1 MSAHLPTRRIA
12 LSAPSTLSSLA
23 ANSSSSYRRLLPLN
37 QRRTK
42 WTLPSLFGRG
52 RKSSDPSNRAS
63 GGHDLDDP
71 KVRQRLLAEQQQQKP
86 PTLSDSIF
94 EDEVEAANV
103 DALGGPAGTP
113 DADARRRQATPAEAA
128 AWRVDPDPRS
138 RVRWERKKVIQMVQR
153 QTADKE
159 LSEYDRR
166 VERIAL
172 TERQMTH
179 KSPFLETS
187 TKKLVMLARQIQG
200 KTLQDALLQMT
211 YSKKKMATE
220 VKFHLEEAR
229 DFAIVS
235 RGMGLGKT
243 SPDAAAASDKAATAI
258 KVKTKDGQSLKITDP
273 SSMYIAQAWVNKG
286 PSRNRRIEFKGRG
299 RTGVI
304 ISPSTGISV
313 ILKEE
318 KTRIREHNE
327 RVAKEAKRKP
337 WVHLPNRPV
346 TAQRPYYSW

>member
-1 MSAHLPTRRIA
+1 MSAHLPSRRIA
-12 LSAPSTLSSLA
+12 LSAHSTLSSLA
-23 ANSSSSYRRLLPLN
+23 TGAPSSQRLLPLN

-42 WTLPSLFGRG
+42 WSLPSLFGRG
-52 RKSSDPSNRAS
+52 RKASDPGNRSS

-71 KVRQRLLAEQQQQKP
+71 KVRQRLLAEQQQTKAP
-86 PTLSDSIF
+86 ALSDSIF
-94 EDEVEAANV
+94 QDEVEAATSDSLAARTNV
-103 DALGGPAGTP
+103 P
-113 DADARRRQATPAEAA
+113 DGARQATPAEAA
-128 AWRVDPDPRS
+128 AWRLDPDPRS
-138 RVRWERKKVIQMVQR
+138 RVRWERKRVIQMVQR
-153 QTADKE
+153 QTAS
-159 LSEYDRR
+159 SEPSDYARR
-166 VERIAL
+166 VERIRQ

-200 KTLQDALLQMT
+200 KTLQDALTQMT
-211 YSKKKMATE
+211 YSKKKMARE
-220 VKFHLEEAR
+220 VKFQLEEAR
-229 DFAIVS
+229 DFAVVS
-235 RGMGLGKT
+235 RGMGLGKAGAA
-243 SPDAAAASDKAATAI
+243 PGGDKDAALI
-258 KVKTKDGQSLKITDP
+258 KIKTKDGQTLKITDP
-273 SSMYIAQAWVNKG
+273 SSLYVAEAWVNKG

-313 ILKEE
+313 VLKEE

-327 RVAKEAKRKP
+327 RVAREAKRKP

>member
-23 ANSSSSYRRLLPLN
+23 TSSPSSRRLLPLN

-42 WTLPSLFGRG
+42 WSLPSLFGRG
-52 RKSSDPSNRAS
+52 RKASDPGNRSS

-71 KVRQRLLAEQQQQKP
+71 KIRQRLLAEQQQQKAP
-86 PTLSDSIF
+86 SLSDSIF
-94 EDEVEAANV
+94 QDEVEAATS
-103 DALGGPAGTP
+103 DSL
-113 DADARRRQATPAEAA
+113 ARPGAEAARSRQATPSEAA

-153 QTADKE
+153 QTAS
-159 LSEYDRR
+159 SEPSDYERR
-166 VERIAL
+166 VERIRL
-172 TERQMTH
+172 TERHMTH

-200 KTLQDALLQMT
+200 KTLQDALTQMT
-211 YSKKKMATE
+211 YSKKKMARE

-229 DFAIVS
+229 DFAVVS
-235 RGMGLGKT
+235 RGMGLARAG
-243 SPDAAAASDKAATAI
+243 AAAGEKDAVVKI
-258 KVKTKDGQSLKITDP
+258 KTKDGQSLKVTDP
-273 SSMYIAQAWVNKG
+273 SSLYVAEAWVNKG

-299 RTGVI
+299 RTGLI

-313 ILKEE
+313 VLKEE

>member
-1 MSAHLPTRRIA
+1 MSAHLPSRRIA
-12 LSAPSTLSSLA
+12 LS
-23 ANSSSSYRRLLPLN
+23 
-37 QRRTK
+37 
-42 WTLPSLFGRG
+42 
-52 RKSSDPSNRAS
+52 
-63 GGHDLDDP
+63 
-71 KVRQRLLAEQQQQKP
+71 VRQRLLAEQQQTKAP
-86 PTLSDSIF
+86 ALSDSIF
-94 EDEVEAANV
+94 QDEVEAATS
-103 DALGGPAGTP
+103 DSL
-113 DADARRRQATPAEAA
+113 AT
-128 AWRVDPDPRS
+128 RTD
-138 RVRWERKKVIQMVQR
+138 
-153 QTADKE
+153 
-159 LSEYDRR
+159 
-166 VERIAL
+166 

-200 KTLQDALLQMT
+200 KTLQDALTQMT
-211 YSKKKMATE
+211 YSKKKMARE
-220 VKFHLEEAR
+220 VKFQLEEAR
-229 DFAIVS
+229 DFAVVS
-235 RGMGLGKT
+235 RGMGLGKAGAA
-243 SPDAAAASDKAATAI
+243 SGGDKDAAVI

-273 SSMYIAQAWVNKG
+273 SSLYVAEAWVNKG

-313 ILKEE
+313 VLKEE